1 LKHRRYNAQASKTS
15 KLIRTLKNSNKDT
28 TKKINTRDLRDEL
41 LIYFGTGAVKCEVI
55 SDTMCVQN
63 LCSDNNVILEAI
75 YETDNP
81 FSSVKFDGIVGLSFT
96 HLSVTPE
103 SNFIDMLLKQNKIER
118 NLFSFYFNKNDTSKS
133 EIAFGGINRDKILG
147 STEDIQYF
155 KVISKDYWEIKIDNI
170 YYGNAKFNLCEKF
183 HCTAIV
189 DTGTSMIAGPRGK
202 LPSDH
207 RLHSIGHSNGKPW
220 T

>member
-1 LKHRRYNAQASKTS
+1 MKNA
-15 KLIRTLKNSNKDT
+15 NKDT

-41 LIYFGTGAVKCEVI
+41 LIYFGTGAVKCEIVR
-55 SDTMCVQN
+55 DTLCVQE
-63 LCSDNNVILEAI
+63 LCSENNIILEAI

-103 SNFIDMLLKQNKIER
+103 SNFIDMLLKQKKIER

-133 EIAFGGINRDKILG
+133 EIAFGGINKDKILG
-147 STEDIQYF
+147 NVNDIQYF

-170 YYGNAKFNLCEKF
+170 YYGNAKFNICEKF
-183 HCTAIV
+183 SCTAIV
-189 DTGTSMIAGPRGK
+189 DTGTSMIAGPRGMIILNK
-202 LPSDH
+202 ILF
-207 RLHSIGHSNGKPW
+207 N
-220 T
+220 